1 METLMLPFT
10 PRFVILTICCVV
22 TVLLFGIGIFDHKA
36 FAVVLLPLVVFGAL
50 SALGF
55 RDLMQTRH
63 AVLRNYPI
71 SAHMRFLLEEIRPE
85 LRQYFFESEKDGRPF
100 SRDIRALVYQRAKMD
115 LDKRPFG
122 TQNDVYQEGRYNRS
136 DQRAGDTLDLS
147 LFKVARR
154 DGPIDYICLHAG
166 ERVRALHDVVM
177 WGRSLQ
183 SCLDAGMAAA
193 VMPIWH
199 ACVTTRLPVYSIMAV
214 SDAQGCPVT
223 IEQIVLPYRR
233 GAATPDFVVASL
245 HAWSTEG
252 RFGSQGLL
260 CSKDRTPSHW
270 AAVID
275 PTVAVVTAE
284 MHDGVVG
291 PEGRI
296 REDHAACAVI

>member
-1 METLMLPFT
+1 
-10 PRFVILTICCVV
+10 
-22 TVLLFGIGIFDHKA
+22 
-36 FAVVLLPLVVFGAL
+36 
-50 SALGF
+50 
-55 RDLMQTRH
+55 
-63 AVLRNYPI
+63 
-71 SAHMRFLLEEIRPE
+71 
-85 LRQYFFESEKDGRPF
+85 
-100 SRDIRALVYQRAKMD
+100 
-115 LDKRPFG
+115 
-122 TQNDVYQEGRYNRS
+122 
-136 DQRAGDTLDLS
+136 
-147 LFKVARR
+147 
-154 DGPIDYICLHAG
+154 
-166 ERVRALHDVVM
+166 M